1 MDLSII
7 TEYISPIAMVAA
19 LGVGYI
25 FKNLVTTDEVNRFI
39 PLIAAVVGVVVCVV
53 NDISTGVFGVNTIV
67 VGMISG
73 LASTGLYEAFKNL
86 IGSLSKTE
94 VTD

>member
-1 MDLSII
+1 MDLSML

-25 FKNLVTTDEVNRFI
+25 CKNIVTSDRLNRFI
-39 PLIAAVVGVVVCVV
+39 PLIAAVVGVAVCVAT
-53 NDISTGVFGVNTIV
+53 DISSGAFSVNTIV

-86 IGSLSKTE
+86 INKTKTAE
-94 VTD
+94 

>member
-25 FKNLVTTDEVNRFI
+25 FKNVVTTDKVNRFI
-39 PLIAAVVGVVVCVV
+39 PLIAAVVGIAVCTAT
-53 NDISTGVFGVNTIV
+53 DISTGMFGVNTIV

-86 IGSLSKTE
+86 IGDLSKAE